1 MSSTVM
7 DNAVTPQRAEIW
19 LEIVRQQVT
28 TLQFGVVQIT
38 VHESKVVQVER
49 TEKIRIAHS
58 APHRNLTP
66 DQTTEG

>member
-1 MSSTVM
+1 M

-28 TLQFGVVQIT
+28 TLQFGMVQIT

-58 APHRNLTP
+58 VPHRNLTP

>member
-1 MSSTVM
+1 M

-28 TLQFGVVQIT
+28 TLQFGMVQIT

>member
-1 MSSTVM
+1 M

-28 TLQFGVVQIT
+28 TLQFGMVQIT
-38 VHESKVVQVER
+38 VHESKVVEVER

>member
-1 MSSTVM
+1 M

-28 TLQFGVVQIT
+28 TLQFGMVQIT

-49 TEKIRIAHS
+49 TEKIRIA
-58 APHRNLTP
+58 R
-66 DQTTEG
+66 